1 MKKIFSLFF
10 ISLLLFSGTL
20 FSQVDVTSSGG
31 TPNASYT
38 TLKAAFDAI
47 NAGTHTGIISIGI
60 SNNTTETASASLN
73 SSGTGS
79 ASYSKITISPTGGA
93 SRTISG
99 TMAAPLIDL
108 NGADN
113 VKIDGLN
120 SGGNSLT
127 ISNLSGSSATPTS
140 TIRFLQGATNDTV
153 TNCTV
158 LGSSTSTISIAAGTI
173 LFHTTTAGIGNN
185 NNTISFCNIGPAGAT
200 LPSKAITGV
209 GTVTSSSTWNTGNT
223 IDNNNI
229 YDFFLA
235 TNNLSGIYV
244 GVGNQSWVISNNR
257 LYQTSARTFTSSA
270 LRYGAITVSGNNTAG
285 SSHTITGNIIGFG
298 NSSGTGTTTISGS
311 SNEFRGID
319 LQNSNT
325 STYCSIQGNIIS
337 GINQTTSRAST
348 TGGSNPFIAIQS
360 GTPSIDAPAN
370 IGNITGN
377 TIGSLDGSS
386 TIVINATSTSANTV
400 PVCGILDLNFN
411 DNISISNN
419 NIGSITI
426 NNGGSGT
433 TVGFRGILVSSTT
446 GITRTIS
453 NNTIG
458 GTASGSI
465 TDNIVGSYG
474 MYGLQVTGPNAN
486 ITGNTIRNM
495 TGSSKGTFLIV
506 SAGILAS
513 GSTGVNTISQN
524 VIHSLVDN
532 SDTASSSI
540 YGMSLTL
547 PSTANIIERNFI
559 HSLTLTGTNA
569 TNGQI
574 WGIYTGAAGTA
585 TYKNNMIRLG
595 LNSSGTSITTGFS
608 VIGIRDAAA
617 AGNSFYN
624 NTVYIGGTGVTSISN
639 TYCFLSTVVTVTRNF
654 QNNIFWNARSNGS
667 GTIANV
673 SIRVGGTA
681 PNPAGLTCNYNLI
694 SATGVSGVSGVF
706 NGVIVN
712 TITDWR
718 TATGQD
724 AKSFTST
731 PLFINANGNSSSVD
745 LHIQPS
751 DLSVSGR
758 GTYIT
763 SVTNDFDGNSRA
775 TSQSSTQR
783 PVDVGADQYTPSG
796 YTGNV
801 LSATSSSVLSDGNL
815 KAIELTSGTIS
826 FAEARQFTG
835 VRTPNNSMLKYN
847 NSPKVNKKINTV
859 TLPDNNFRKN
869 TDNFKDQPVLKNETE
884 NSVDIEAIEST
895 AKKEK
900 LFNYKKPANV
910 DNNKRYNELNG
921 RNYSKNGS
929 SGGNTDVTA
938 VNTPWIYWEIDNLV
952 PTDPVTLRFYYND
965 DQMATI
971 SEADL
976 KLSFW
981 NGSIWDD
988 SFTQSV
994 DVTNNFIEITLPTG
1008 AGWPST
1014 SLFAIEDQGAPL
1026 PVVLSSFDIAANN
1039 RNITLNWVTESE
1051 INNKG
1056 FSIERRLKTPD
1067 AGYNTWKE
1075 ISFVNGKGNSN
1086 ISVNYTYTDSK
1097 LNTGAYQYRLKQV
1110 DFNGNYEYHS
1120 PANNSDIVIGKPGTF
1135 DISQNYPN
1143 PSNPKSKIDFQMP
1156 FDGKV
1161 SIKVYDILG
1170 REVASLIN
1178 EYKPA
1183 DFYTVEFDGTNIS
1196 SGTYF
1201 YRIIAEGDN
1210 QKFTKT
1216 LKMILVK

>member
-127 ISNLSGSSATPTS
+127 ISNLSGSSTSPTS
-140 TIRFLQGATNDTV
+140 TIRFLQGATNDTI
-153 TNCTV
+153 TNCIV
-158 LGSSTSTISIAAGTI
+158 LGSSNVTLGTAGGTI
-173 LFHTTTAGIGNN
+173 LFNTDVSTANGNDDN
-185 NNTISFCNIGPAGAT
+185 VISYCNIGPSGST
-200 LPSKAITGV
+200 LPNKAIMGL
-209 GTVTSSSTWNTGNT
+209 GTTTSTSVRNSGNK
-223 IDNNNI
+223 ILNNNI
-229 YDFFLA
+229 YDFFGTGGA
-235 TNNLSGIYV
+235 STSGIHILSG
-244 GVGNQSWVISNNR
+244 NDDWTISNNR
-257 LYQTSARTFTSSA
+257 IYQTASRNFTTTA
-270 LRYGAITVSGNNTAG
+270 LRYAAITLNSTTGTAGSFNVSGNVIGFANSGGTGNT
-285 SSHTITGNIIGFG
+285 TIT
-298 NSSGTGTTTISGS
+298 GS
-311 SNEFRGID
+311 SNEFRAID
-319 LQNSNT
+319 VQSVNT
-325 STYCSIQGNIIS
+325 SAATVIQNNLIS
-337 GINQTTSRAST
+337 GINQTSSRGSST
-348 TGGSNPFIAIQS
+348 TSSSAFIAVAM
-360 GTPSIDAPAN
+360 GTTDGLINA
-370 IGNITGN
+370 TGN
-377 TIGSLDGSS
+377 TIGSIDGSS
-386 TIVINATSTSANTV
+386 TIVLNLTSTVASTA
-400 PVCGILDLNFN
+400 PVIGFYNFSFFLTN
-411 DNISISNN
+411 ISNN
-419 NIGSITI
+419 NIGYITI
-426 NNGGSGT
+426 QSTGT
-433 TVGFRGILVSSTT
+433 VYGFRGILINTTT
-446 GITRTIS
+446 GVSATVNNNIIT
-453 NNTIG
+453 N
-458 GTASGSI
+458 I
-465 TDNIVGSYG
+465 TDTQVGSYA
-474 MYGLQVTGPNAN
+474 MYGIQTSLPDAN

-540 YGMSLTL
+540 YGISLTL

-694 SATGVSGVSGVF
+694 SATGVSGVTGVF
-706 NGVIVN
+706 NGLIVN
-712 TITDWR
+712 TISDWR

-815 KAIELTSGTIS
+815 KAIELTAGSIT

-847 NSPKVNKKINTV
+847 NSPKVNKKTNTV
-859 TLPDNNFRKN
+859 TLPDNNFRQN

-884 NSVDIEAIEST
+884 NSVDIEAFESS

-900 LFNYKKPANV
+900 LFNYNKPANV
-910 DNNKRYNELNG
+910 DNNKRYNESNG

-929 SGGNTDVTA
+929 SGGNTDVSA

-981 NGSIWDD
+981 NGTIWDD

-1056 FSIERRLKTPD
+1056 FSVERRLKTPD
-1067 AGYNTWKE
+1067 AGYTTWKE

-1086 ISVNYTYTDSK
+1086 ISVNYIFTDSK
-1097 LNTGAYQYRLKQV
+1097 LNSGAYQYRLKQV

-1178 EYKPA
+1178 EFKPA
-1183 DFYTVEFDGTNIS
+1183 DFYTVEFDGTNVS